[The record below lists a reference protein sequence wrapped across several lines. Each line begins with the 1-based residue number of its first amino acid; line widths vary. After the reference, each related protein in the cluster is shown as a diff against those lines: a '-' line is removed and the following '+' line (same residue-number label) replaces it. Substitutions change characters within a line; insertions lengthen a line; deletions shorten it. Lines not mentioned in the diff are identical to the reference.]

1 MRIGAVPATG
11 AGPDGRQ
18 SQTAQEIA
26 RGTAR
31 MLAALGFATLPELTL
46 ASGRRADL
54 VALGPSGD
62 VWIVEIKSSLEDFRA
77 DRKWPEYRAC
87 CDRLFFAT
95 TSEVP
100 AAIFPQVAGLIIAD
114 AFGAMIVREA
124 PVQPLAASTRRSMM
138 LRFARMAAA
147 RLQALSDPAGASV
160 NAEDQW

>member
-1 MRIGAVPATG
+1 MRVGAAAETIPR
-11 AGPDGRQ
+11 PDGRQ
-18 SQTAQEIA
+18 SPAAREVA

-31 MLAALGFATLPELTL
+31 TLARLGFATLSELTL
-46 ASGRRADL
+46 ASGRRADI
-54 VALGPSGD
+54 VALGPNGA

-100 AAIFPQVAGLIIAD
+100 AAIFPETAGLIVAD

-124 PVQPLAASTRRSMM
+124 PTHPLAGSTRRSMV
-138 LRFARMAAA
+138 LRFARTAAS
-147 RLQALSDPAGASV
+147 RLQALADPAGALV
-160 NAEDQW
+160 NGEDQW

>member
-1 MRIGAVPATG
+1 MRVGTRPATVPR
-11 AGPDGRQ
+11 PDGRQ
-18 SQTAQEIA
+18 SQAAQEVA

-31 MLAALGFATLPELTL
+31 MLAALGFATLTELTL
-46 ASGRRADL
+46 ACGRRADL

-62 VWIVEIKSSLEDFRA
+62 LWIVEIKSSPEDFRA
-77 DRKWPEYRAC
+77 DRKWPEYPAC

-100 AAIFPQVAGLIIAD
+100 AVIFPEVAGLIIAD

-124 PVQPLAASTRRSMM
+124 PVHPLAASTRRSMM
-138 LRFARMAAA
+138 LRFARTAAA
-147 RLQALSDPAGASV
+147 RLHALSDPAGASV

>member
-1 MRIGAVPATG
+1 MRVGAAPTTVAHPA
-11 AGPDGRQ
+11 GRQ
-18 SQTAQEIA
+18 SKAAQEVA

-31 MLAALGFATLPELTL
+31 MLAALGFATLTELTL

-62 VWIVEIKSSLEDFRA
+62 VWIVEIKSSPEDFRA

-100 AAIFPQVAGLIIAD
+100 AAIFPEATGLIIAD

-124 PVQPLAASTRRSMM
+124 PVHPLAASARRSVT
-138 LRFARMAAA
+138 LRFAHRAAT
-147 RLQALSDPAGASV
+147 RLHALCDPAGASV